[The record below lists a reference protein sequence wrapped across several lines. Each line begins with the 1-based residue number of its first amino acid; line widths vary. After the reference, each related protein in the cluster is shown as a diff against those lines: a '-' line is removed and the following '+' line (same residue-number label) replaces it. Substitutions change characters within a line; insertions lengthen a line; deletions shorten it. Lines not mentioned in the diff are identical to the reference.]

1 VNGSRP
7 ATLAAE
13 VAALVAVTMEF
24 VEMARELVQLAL
36 ALEGS
41 GILASI
47 RPLGRS
53 ALRRTQ

>member
-1 VNGSRP
+1 MNGSRP

-41 GILASI
+41 EILVSI